1 MDSETS
7 KRGSNVSNR
16 IVSWLQWRWRGM
28 TLAGIL
34 VAVFV
39 GVALGQA
46 AYTFRYAEGL
56 SYLSSDPK
64 ACINC
69 HIMQSQYDGWQKGS
83 HHNVAKCID
92 CHLPH
97 DLIGKYYTKAENGY
111 WHSKGFT
118 LQDFPEPIVMR
129 PVSRRILHHACLHCH
144 ADFVHDILS
153 VPDAEVAAGSTEGE
167 LNCTHCHRTVGHGD
181 SVGLG
186 RYDPVSLELQKTWGP
201 KDESP

>member
-1 MDSETS
+1 MS
-7 KRGSNVSNR
+7 VA
-16 IVSWLQWRWRGM
+16 GM
-28 TLAGIL
+28 LLAAL
-34 VAVFV
+34 V
-39 GVALGQA
+39 GVALGQS

-69 HIMQSQYDGWQKGS
+69 HIMQPQYDGWQKGS

-97 DLIGKYYTKAENGY
+97 DLIGKYYTKAENGF

-129 PVSRRILHHACLHCH
+129 DVSRRILHHSCLHCH

-153 VPDAEVAAGSTEGE
+153 VPDQQGE

-181 SVGLG
+181 SVGMG
-186 RYDPVSLELQKTWGP
+186 RYEPLSVQLQKTWGP
-201 KDESP
+201 HE